1 MYSDWVAAFSILELL
16 FLFWVRFDCVDHEKK
31 SVNKCHQ
38 GAEKEWK
45 RERVFKHSGSIRR
58 RTKQHRIQKIEKE
71 LKTGNRARE
80 KLFFS
85 QTYIA
90 IWKRCGE
97 LVICIVNGF
106 VCCSTARHVCSL
118 PFYRRSC
125 TVHSHAR
132 VHTHTRYVL
141 CSVLLTKA
149 ETERKMKK
157 WESMWEKRT
166 IALSLRVCFVRMYCI
181 VFLQNR
187 IESACVISHY
197 SPY

>member
-71 LKTGNRARE
+71 FKTGNRERE

-90 IWKRCGE
+90 IWKRCGK

-132 VHTHTRYVL
+132 VHTHGMCCVVCYWQKQKQREIWRNESQ
-141 CSVLLTKA
+141 C
-149 ETERKMKK
+149 ERN
-157 WESMWEKRT
+157 
-166 IALSLRVCFVRMYCI
+166 ALSLFLSEYVSYVCIALYFYKI
-181 VFLQNR
+181 VSKVL
-187 IESACVISHY
+187 VWSHY